1 MKGKRMK
8 IGLAVLAVLTVLG
21 CFAEG
26 GTNAI
31 APALV
36 PQPYY
41 GKVAQELVKRLE
53 KKHVLRRPFDDEMS
67 RRAWTNL
74 VSNYDYTRMVFR
86 KPDIDRFAEM
96 ETKIDDA
103 LQAGD
108 VSFVYDMHRLFL
120 ERVAERVDFV
130 TNLLMRSEF
139 DFTVDED
146 YQWRRKDA
154 AWPAT
159 REEQDEIWR
168 KRIKNEM
175 LSIVLNRE
183 LDKEESD
190 KEEKAEKEKAKKDEG
205 AKDQEAPKAED
216 EQKKQA
222 KDEDEK
228 EDDDFKEPEL
238 SPKDNLL
245 KRYRQYVQ
253 VLTEPDEEMV
263 FQRYMSAVCQAYDPH
278 SDYMT
283 PTRKEDF
290 DMDMSLSLCGVGAV
304 LSMDEGALKIVE
316 VMKGGPIDR
325 DKRIKRGD
333 KIVGVAQGDGPME
346 DVLYKPMRKSIK
358 KIRGPK
364 GSKVVLEIIPRSDPS
379 GATRKRIAIIR
390 DEIKLEQQA
399 ATGRVEKVV
408 LNGVTNK
415 FGYVKLPGFYRTF
428 DKQPDDPSFRSCSL
442 DVAKYVAHFNAI
454 DSQGMILDLRG
465 NGGGALP
472 EAVFLAQLFL
482 WPSYRGNPIPVVLIR
497 DQRGIQA
504 LPVFRDQPCFA
515 YRKPLI
521 VLTDRASASA
531 SEIVAGVLK
540 DTGRA
545 IVVGDHSTHGKGTV
559 QEVIN
564 RIGPEKYGSVKV
576 TTSRFYRING
586 SSTQVKGVEA
596 DINLPSFLEE
606 LDIGEDKLPNAL
618 PWTRVGGAPHPRVWD
633 LNGYVGALK
642 ALSDARLKDNPKYAA
657 HLKLVKLFHDNAE
670 SKTVSLERTKRLA
683 QMREE
688 REMRKAEE
696 DADFDDDEEGLESL
710 STSAK
715 DKEKKKRDD
724 VVLTE
729 ALNIL
734 ADLVKLTGG
743 NEAPDTPDASTSA
756 FWSILGGEQ

>member
-1 MKGKRMK
+1 MKEYVKSFV
-8 IGLAVLAVLTVLG
+8 LSFFAAVAASAVAQTGRQSELK
-21 CFAEG
+21 
-26 GTNAI
+26 
-31 APALV
+31 

-41 GKVAQELVKRLE
+41 GKVAQEVVKRLE
-53 KKHVLRRPFDDEMS
+53 KKHVLRRRFDDEMS
-67 RRAWTNL
+67 KRAWTNL
-74 VSNYDYTRMVFR
+74 VANYDYNRMVFL
-86 KPDIDRFAEM
+86 KSDIDRFASM
-96 ETKIDDA
+96 EKGIDDA
-103 LQAGD
+103 IARGD
-108 VSFVYDMHRLFL
+108 VSFVYDMHKVFINRIAD
-120 ERVAERVDFV
+120 RVNYV
-130 TNLLMRSEF
+130 TNLLLTTEF
-139 DFTVDED
+139 DFSVDEN
-146 YQWRRKDA
+146 YTWKRKDA
-154 AWPAT
+154 EWPAT
-159 REEQDEIWR
+159 VEEQDELWR

-175 LSIVLNRE
+175 LSIVLSRQ
-183 LDKEESD
+183 LDKEEAD
-190 KEEKAEKEKAKKDEG
+190 KEEAEKAKKGDKEKDKKDE
-205 AKDQEAPKAED
+205 KKED
-216 EQKKQA
+216 E
-222 KDEDEK
+222 
-228 EDDDFKEPEL
+228 DDFKEPEL
-238 SPKDNLL
+238 TPKDNLL

-253 VLTEPDEEMV
+253 VLTEPDEETV

-304 LSMDEGALKIVE
+304 LSMDDGALKIVE
-316 VMKGGPIDR
+316 VMKGGPMDR

-333 KIVGVAQGDGPME
+333 KIVGVGQGDGPIE
-346 DVLYKPMRKSIK
+346 DVMYKPMRKSIK

-364 GSKVVLEIIPRSDPS
+364 GSKVVLEVIPRSDPS

-390 DEIKLEQQA
+390 DEIKLEEQA

-408 LNGVTNK
+408 MNGVTNK

-428 DKQPDDPSFRSCSL
+428 DKPPDDPSFRSCSF
-442 DVAKYVAHFNAI
+442 DVAKHVAHFNAI
-454 DSQGMILDLRG
+454 NSDGMILDLRG

-482 WPSYRGNPIPVVLIR
+482 WPSYRGNPLPVVLIR
-497 DQRGIQA
+497 DPRGLQA
-504 LPVFRDQPCFA
+504 LPVFGDQPCFA

-531 SEIVAGVLK
+531 SEIVAGGLK

-545 IVVGDHSTHGKGTV
+545 LVIGDHSTHGKGTV
-559 QEVIN
+559 QEVVS

-618 PWTRVGGAPHPRVWD
+618 PWTRVGGAPHPQVWN

-642 ALSDARLKDNPKYAA
+642 AISEERLKSNPKYAA
-657 HLKLVKLFHDNAE
+657 HMKLVKLFRENSE
-670 SKTVSLERTKRLA
+670 SKTVSLERNKRLA

-688 REMRKAEE
+688 REMRKAE
-696 DADFDDDEEGLESL
+696 DAAEFGDEEFADDEFAS
-710 STSAK
+710 SK
-715 DKEKKKRDD
+715 DKDKKKDD
-724 VVLTE
+724 VVLAE

-743 NEAPDTPDASTSA
+743 NDTPDTPDVSTSA
-756 FWSILGGEQ
+756 FWSIFGDQK

>member
-1 MKGKRMK
+1 MRNSFCGR
-8 IGLAVLAVLTVLG
+8 IASLASAGRFGLLLVAFTAASAA
-21 CFAEG
+21 FADA
-26 GTNAI
+26 TNSA
-31 APALV
+31 AALE

-41 GKVAQELVKRLE
+41 GKAAQEVLKRLE

-74 VSNYDYTRMVFR
+74 VSGYDYNRMVFL
-86 KPDIDRFAEM
+86 KSDIDGFAKM
-96 ETKIDDA
+96 ETRIDDA
-103 LQAGD
+103 LAKGD
-108 VSFVYDMHRLFL
+108 VSFVYAMHSRFL
-120 ERVAERVDFV
+120 QRIAERVDFV
-130 TNLLMRSEF
+130 TNLLHGAEF
-139 DFTVDED
+139 DFSVDED
-146 YQWRRKDA
+146 YMWRRKDA
-154 AWPAT
+154 EWPST
-159 REEQDEIWR
+159 VDEQNEIWR

-175 LSIVLNRE
+175 LSMVLGRE
-183 LDKEESD
+183 LDKEEAD
-190 KEEKAEKEKAKKDEG
+190 REAGGKDEAKKD
-205 AKDQEAPKAED
+205 AAAED
-216 EQKKQA
+216 G
-222 KDEDEK
+222 

-238 SPKDNLL
+238 TPKDNLL
-245 KRYRQYVQ
+245 KRYRQYAQ
-253 VLTEPDEEMV
+253 VLAEPDEEMV

-278 SDYMT
+278 SDYMS
-283 PTRKEDF
+283 PMRKEDF

-304 LSMDEGALKIVE
+304 LSMDDGALKIVE

-325 DKRIKRGD
+325 DKRIRRGD
-333 KIVGVAQGDGPME
+333 KIVGVAQGDGPIE
-346 DVLYKPMRKSIK
+346 DVMYKPMRKSIR

-364 GSKVVLEIIPRSDPS
+364 GTKVVLEIIPRSDPS
-379 GATRKRIAIIR
+379 GATRKRIPIIR
-390 DEIKLEQQA
+390 DEIKLDEQA

-408 LNGVTNK
+408 LNGVTNR

-482 WPSYRGNPIPVVLIR
+482 WPSYRGNPLPVVLIR
-497 DQRGIQA
+497 DHRGLQA
-504 LPVFRDQPCFA
+504 LPVFGDQPCFA

-545 IVVGDHSTHGKGTV
+545 LVIGDHSTHGKGTV
-559 QEVIN
+559 QEVVA
-564 RIGPEKYGSVKV
+564 RLGPEKYGSVKV
-576 TTSRFYRING
+576 TTSRFYRVNG

-618 PWTRVGGAPHPRVWD
+618 PWTRVQSAPHPQVWN
-633 LNGYVGALK
+633 LNAYVGALT
-642 ALSDARLKDNPKYAA
+642 ALSGARLRDNPKYDA

-670 SKTVSLERTKRLA
+670 TKSVSLERTKRLA

-688 REMRKAEE
+688 REMRKAE
-696 DADFDDDEEGLESL
+696 DAADFEDDDDYGDSV
-710 STSAK
+710 SG
-715 DKEKKKRDD
+715 KKKDAAKDD
-724 VVLTE
+724 VVLSE
-729 ALNIL
+729 AFNIL
-734 ADLVKLTGG
+734 ADLAKLTGG
-743 NEAPDTPDASTSA
+743 NDAPDTPDASSAA
-756 FWSILGGEQ
+756 FWSIFGGDR

>member
-1 MKGKRMK
+1 MKEYVKSFV
-8 IGLAVLAVLTVLG
+8 LLLFAAVAASAVAQTDRQSDLT
-21 CFAEG
+21 
-26 GTNAI
+26 
-31 APALV
+31 

-41 GKVAQELVKRLE
+41 GKVAQEVVKRLE
-53 KKHVLRRPFDDEMS
+53 KKHVLRRRFDDEMS
-67 RRAWTNL
+67 KRAWTNL
-74 VSNYDYTRMVFR
+74 VANYDYNRMVFLR
-86 KPDIDRFAEM
+86 SDIDRFASM
-96 ETKIDDA
+96 EKGIDDA
-103 LQAGD
+103 IARGD
-108 VSFVYDMHRLFL
+108 VSFVYDMHKVFIKRIAD
-120 ERVAERVDFV
+120 RVNYV
-130 TNLLMRSEF
+130 TNLLLTTEF
-139 DFTVDED
+139 DFSVDEN
-146 YQWRRKDA
+146 YTWKRKDA
-154 AWPAT
+154 EWPAT
-159 REEQDEIWR
+159 VEEQDELWR

-175 LSIVLNRE
+175 LSIVLGRQ
-183 LDKEESD
+183 LDKEEAD
-190 KEEKAEKEKAKKDEG
+190 KEEADKAKKGDKE
-205 AKDQEAPKAED
+205 KDK
-216 EQKKQA
+216 
-222 KDEDEK
+222 KDEKKDDE
-228 EDDDFKEPEL
+228 DDFKEPEL
-238 SPKDNLL
+238 TPKDNLL

-253 VLTEPDEEMV
+253 VLTEPDEETV

-304 LSMDEGALKIVE
+304 LSMDDGALKIVE
-316 VMKGGPIDR
+316 VMKGGPMDR

-333 KIVGVAQGDGPME
+333 KIVGVGQGDGPIE
-346 DVLYKPMRKSIK
+346 DVMYKPMRKSIK

-364 GSKVVLEIIPRSDPS
+364 GSKVVLEVIPRSDPS

-390 DEIKLEQQA
+390 DEIKLEEQA

-408 LNGVTNK
+408 MNGVTNK

-428 DKQPDDPSFRSCSL
+428 DKQPDDPSFRSCSF
-442 DVAKYVAHFNAI
+442 DVAKHVAHFNAI
-454 DSQGMILDLRG
+454 NSDGMILDLRG

-482 WPSYRGNPIPVVLIR
+482 WPSYRGNPLPVVLIR
-497 DQRGIQA
+497 DPRGLQA
-504 LPVFRDQPCFA
+504 LPVFGDQPCFA

-545 IVVGDHSTHGKGTV
+545 LVIGDHSTHGKGTV
-559 QEVIN
+559 QEVIS

-618 PWTRVGGAPHPRVWD
+618 PWTRVGGAPHPQVWN

-642 ALSDARLKDNPKYAA
+642 AISAERLKSNQKYAA
-657 HLKLVKLFHDNAE
+657 HMKLVKLFRENSE
-670 SKTVSLERTKRLA
+670 SKTVSLERNKRLA

-688 REMRKAEE
+688 REMRKAE
-696 DADFDDDEEGLESL
+696 DAAEFGDEEFADDEFAS
-710 STSAK
+710 SK
-715 DKEKKKRDD
+715 DKDAKKDD

-743 NEAPDTPDASTSA
+743 NDTPDTPDVSTSA
-756 FWSILGGEQ
+756 FWSIFGGQQ

>member
-1 MKGKRMK
+1 MKEYVKSFV
-8 IGLAVLAVLTVLG
+8 LLLFAAVADSAVAQTDRQSDLT
-21 CFAEG
+21 
-26 GTNAI
+26 
-31 APALV
+31 

-41 GKVAQELVKRLE
+41 GKVAQEVVKRLE
-53 KKHVLRRPFDDEMS
+53 KKHVLRRRFDDEMS
-67 RRAWTNL
+67 KRAWTNL
-74 VSNYDYTRMVFR
+74 VANYDYNRMVFLR
-86 KPDIDRFAEM
+86 SDIDRFASM
-96 ETKIDDA
+96 EKGIDDA
-103 LQAGD
+103 IARGD
-108 VSFVYDMHRLFL
+108 VSFVYDMHKVFIKRIAD
-120 ERVAERVDFV
+120 RVNYV
-130 TNLLMRSEF
+130 TNLLLTTEF
-139 DFTVDED
+139 DFSVDEN
-146 YQWRRKDA
+146 YTWKRKDA
-154 AWPAT
+154 EWPAT
-159 REEQDEIWR
+159 VEEQDELWR

-175 LSIVLNRE
+175 LSIVLGRQ
-183 LDKEESD
+183 LDKEEAD
-190 KEEKAEKEKAKKDEG
+190 KEEADKAKKGDKE
-205 AKDQEAPKAED
+205 KDK
-216 EQKKQA
+216 
-222 KDEDEK
+222 KDEKKDDE
-228 EDDDFKEPEL
+228 DDFKEPEL
-238 SPKDNLL
+238 TPKDNLL

-253 VLTEPDEEMV
+253 VLTEPDEETV

-304 LSMDEGALKIVE
+304 LSMDDGALKIVE
-316 VMKGGPIDR
+316 VMKGGPMDR

-333 KIVGVAQGDGPME
+333 KIVGVGQGDGPIE
-346 DVLYKPMRKSIK
+346 DVMYKPMRKSIK

-364 GSKVVLEIIPRSDPS
+364 GSKVVLEVIPRSDPS

-390 DEIKLEQQA
+390 DEIKLEEQA

-408 LNGVTNK
+408 MNGVTNK

-428 DKQPDDPSFRSCSL
+428 DKQPDDPSFRSCSF
-442 DVAKYVAHFNAI
+442 DVAKHVAHFNAI
-454 DSQGMILDLRG
+454 NSDGMILDLRG

-482 WPSYRGNPIPVVLIR
+482 WPSYRGNPLPVVLIR
-497 DQRGIQA
+497 DPRGLQA
-504 LPVFRDQPCFA
+504 LPVFGDQPCFA

-545 IVVGDHSTHGKGTV
+545 LVIGDHSTHGKGTV
-559 QEVIN
+559 QEVIS

-618 PWTRVGGAPHPRVWD
+618 PWTRVGGAPHPQVWN

-642 ALSDARLKDNPKYAA
+642 AISAERLKSNQKYAA
-657 HLKLVKLFHDNAE
+657 HMKLVKLFRENSE
-670 SKTVSLERTKRLA
+670 SKTVSLERNKRLA

-688 REMRKAEE
+688 REMRKAE
-696 DADFDDDEEGLESL
+696 DAAEFGDEEFADDEFAS
-710 STSAK
+710 SK
-715 DKEKKKRDD
+715 DKDAKKDD

-743 NEAPDTPDASTSA
+743 NDTPDTPDVSTSA
-756 FWSILGGEQ
+756 FWSIFGGQQ

>member
-1 MKGKRMK
+1 MNRPVL
-8 IGLAVLAVLTVLG
+8 LAMAAAMACAAALADS
-21 CFAEG
+21 A
-26 GTNAI
+26 
-31 APALV
+31 APARLA

-41 GKVAQELVKRLE
+41 GEVAQEVVKRLE
-53 KKHVLRRPFDDEMS
+53 KRHVLRHPFDDEMS

-74 VSNYDYTRMVFR
+74 VSNYDYGRMVFL
-86 KPDIDRFAEM
+86 KPDIDRFAAM

-103 LQAGD
+103 LKAGD

-120 ERVAERVDFV
+120 ERIADRVNFV
-130 TNLLMRSEF
+130 TNLLESAEF

-146 YQWRRKDA
+146 YMWRRKDA
-154 AWPAT
+154 EWPAT
-159 REEQDEIWR
+159 REEQDDIWR
-168 KRIKNEM
+168 RRIKNEM

-183 LDKEESD
+183 LDKEEAD
-190 KEEKAEKEKAKKDEG
+190 KEEKAKDDKAKEEG
-205 AKDQEAPKAED
+205 EAKDAGKAEG
-216 EQKKQA
+216 E
-222 KDEDEK
+222 KDGKTEGEKDGKADEK
-228 EDDDFKEPEL
+228 KGDDDDFKEPEL
-238 SPKDNLL
+238 TPKDNLL

-253 VLTEPDEEMV
+253 VLTEPDDEMV

-304 LSMDEGALKIVE
+304 LSMDDGALKIVE

-333 KIVGVAQGDGPME
+333 KIVGVGQGDGPIE
-346 DVLYKPMRKSIK
+346 DVMYKPMRKSIK

-364 GSKVVLEIIPRSDPS
+364 GSKVVLEIVPRSDPS

-390 DEIKLEQQA
+390 DEIKLEEQA

-408 LNGVTNK
+408 LNGVTNT
-415 FGYVKLPGFYRTF
+415 FGYVKLPSFYRTF
-428 DKQPDDPSFRSCSL
+428 DKQPGDPSFRSCSL
-442 DVAKYVAHFNAI
+442 DVARHVAHFNAI

-472 EAVFLAQLFL
+472 EAVFLSQLFL

-497 DQRGIQA
+497 DPRGLQA

-545 IVVGDHSTHGKGTV
+545 LVVGDHSTHGKGTV

-618 PWTRVGGAPHPRVWD
+618 PWTRVGGAPHPRVWN
-633 LNGYVGALK
+633 LNGYIGALK
-642 ALSDARLKDNPKYAA
+642 VLSDERLKDNPKYAA

-696 DADFDDDEEGLESL
+696 NSEYDDDEDFSGG
-710 STSAK
+710 TPSAGKGREK
-715 DKEKKKRDD
+715 DAKKDD

-734 ADLVKLTGG
+734 ADLAKLTGG
-743 NEAPDTPDASTSA
+743 NDAPDTPDASTSA
-756 FWSILGGEQ
+756 FWSIFGGQQ

>member
-1 MKGKRMK
+1 MK
-8 IGLAVLAVLTVLG
+8 ISYCDVVSAGYRHGWSAFLRGCFVMVAAVAAMCV
-21 CFAEG
+21 FAEG
-26 GTNAI
+26 TNS
-31 APALV
+31 PAALE

-41 GKVAQELVKRLE
+41 GKVAQEVLKRLE
-53 KKHVLRRPFDDEMS
+53 KKHVLKRPFDDEMS
-67 RRAWTNL
+67 KRAWTNL
-74 VSNYDYTRMVFR
+74 VSGYDFSRMIFLR
-86 KPDIDRFAEM
+86 SDIDGFAAM

-103 LQAGD
+103 LLAGD
-108 VSFVYDMHRLFL
+108 VSFVYDMHRKFMQ
-120 ERVAERVDFV
+120 RISERVDFV
-130 TNLLMRSEF
+130 TNLLLTTEF
-139 DFTVDED
+139 DFSVDED
-146 YQWRRKDA
+146 YMWRRKDA
-154 AWPAT
+154 EWPST
-159 REEQDEIWR
+159 VEEQNEIWR

-175 LSIVLNRE
+175 LSIILSRE
-183 LDKEESD
+183 LDKEEAD
-190 KEEKAEKEKAKKDEG
+190 KEAANPEKASEDSEKKD
-205 AKDQEAPKAED
+205 
-216 EQKKQA
+216 
-222 KDEDEK
+222 
-228 EDDDFKEPEL
+228 DDDFKEPEL
-238 SPKDNLL
+238 TPKDNLL

-278 SDYMT
+278 SDYMS

-304 LSMDEGALKIVE
+304 LSMDDGALKIVE

-333 KIVGVAQGDGPME
+333 KIVGVAQGDGPIE
-346 DVLYKPMRKSIK
+346 DVMYKPMRKTIK

-379 GATRKRIAIIR
+379 GATRKRIPIIR
-390 DEIKLEQQA
+390 DEIKLDEQA

-408 LNGVTNK
+408 MNGVTNK

-428 DKQPDDPSFRSCSL
+428 DKQPDDPAFRSCSF

-497 DQRGIQA
+497 DHRGLQA

-559 QEVIN
+559 QEVIG

-596 DINLPSFLEE
+596 DINIPGFLEE

-618 PWTRVGGAPHPRVWD
+618 PWTRVGKAPYPQVWN
-633 LNGYVGALK
+633 LGIYTGALK
-642 ALSDARLKDNPKYAA
+642 ALSDARLKDNPKYSA

-670 SKTVSLERTKRLA
+670 AKSVSLERTKRLA

-696 DADFDDDEEGLESL
+696 AADFSEEDEFADTTSGKKNGGKKDDIVL
-710 STSAK
+710 S
-715 DKEKKKRDD
+715 
-724 VVLTE
+724 E
-729 ALNIL
+729 AFNIL
-734 ADLVKLTGG
+734 ADLARLTGG
-743 NEAPDTPDASTSA
+743 NEAPDTPDASSA
-756 FWSILGGEQ
+756 FWSIFGGAQ

>member
-1 MKGKRMK
+1 MKNVKCMVAG
-8 IGLAVLAVLTVLG
+8 
-21 CFAEG
+21 FALCILNLQAAEPVKG
-26 GTNAI
+26 D
-31 APALV
+31 LK

-41 GKVAQELVKRLE
+41 GKVAQEVLVRLE
-53 KKHVLRRPFDDEMS
+53 RKHVLKRPFDDEMS

-74 VSNYDYTRMVFR
+74 VSSYDYSRMVFL
-86 KPDIDRFAEM
+86 KSDIDRFAAM

-103 LQAGD
+103 LRAGD
-108 VSFVYDMHRLFL
+108 VSFVYDMHRVFL
-120 ERVAERVDFV
+120 GRVAERVGYV
-130 TNLLMRSEF
+130 TNLLNTADF
-139 DFTVDED
+139 DFSVDED
-146 YQWRRKDA
+146 YMWRRKDA
-154 AWPAT
+154 EWPTT

-183 LDKEESD
+183 LDKEEAD
-190 KEEKAEKEKAKKDEG
+190 KEDAKKKKEKMDGATDKDGEKKED
-205 AKDQEAPKAED
+205 AKD
-216 EQKKQA
+216 
-222 KDEDEK
+222 KDKDK
-228 EDDDFKEPEL
+228 DDDFKEPEL
-238 SPKDNLL
+238 TPKDNLL

-253 VLTEPDEEMV
+253 VLTEPDEETV

-304 LSMDEGALKIVE
+304 LSMDDGALKIVE

-390 DEIKLEQQA
+390 DEIKLEEQA

-408 LNGVTNK
+408 CDGVTNK

-428 DKQPDDPSFRSCSL
+428 DKHPDDPSFRSCSF
-442 DVAKYVAHFNAI
+442 DVAKFVSHFNAI

-497 DQRGIQA
+497 DHKGLQA

-545 IVVGDHSTHGKGTV
+545 IVVGDRCTHGKGTV

-564 RIGPEKYGSVKV
+564 KLGPEKYGSVKV

-586 SSTQVKGVEA
+586 SSTQVKGVDA

-618 PWTRVGGAPHPRVWD
+618 PWTRVGGAPHPRVWN

-670 SKTVSLERTKRLA
+670 AKTVSLERTKRLA
-683 QMREE
+683 KMREE
-688 REMRKAEE
+688 REMRKAED
-696 DADFDDDEEGLESL
+696 DAEFDDDEFADTPAPKG
-710 STSAK
+710 K
-715 DKEKKKRDD
+715 DDRKKDD

-743 NEAPDTPDASTSA
+743 NDAPDTPDASTSA
-756 FWSILGGEQ
+756 FWSIFGGRQ

>member
-1 MKGKRMK
+1 MKKMFPTT
-8 IGLAVLAVLTVLG
+8 LAAVLCATVM
-21 CFAEG
+21 AQ
-26 GTNAI
+26 TK
-31 APALV
+31 APAELK
-36 PQPYY
+36 PLPYY
-41 GKVAQELVKRLE
+41 GKVAQEVVKRLE
-53 KKHVLRRPFDDEMS
+53 RKHVLRRQFDDEMS

-74 VSNYDYTRMVFR
+74 VSSYDFSRMVFL
-86 KPDIDRFAEM
+86 KSDIDGFSTM
-96 ETKIDDA
+96 ERGIDDA
-103 LQAGD
+103 VARGD
-108 VSFVYDMHRLFL
+108 VSFVYDMHKVFL
-120 ERVAERVDFV
+120 RRIADRVNYV
-130 TNLLMRSEF
+130 TNLLLTTEF
-139 DFTVDED
+139 DFSVDED
-146 YQWRRKDA
+146 YTWKRKDA
-154 AWPAT
+154 EWPETVA
-159 REEQDEIWR
+159 EQDELWR

-175 LSIVLNRE
+175 LSIVLGRQ
-183 LDKEESD
+183 LDKEEAD
-190 KEEKAEKEKAKKDEG
+190 KEEAEKAKRPKTEEPKG
-205 AKDQEAPKAED
+205 KAED
-216 EQKKQA
+216 R
-222 KDEDEK
+222 KDEE
-228 EDDDFKEPEL
+228 DDFKEPEL
-238 SPKDNLL
+238 TPRDNLL

-263 FQRYMSAVCQAYDPH
+263 FQRYMSAICQAYDPH

-304 LSMDEGALKIVE
+304 LSMDDGALKIVE
-316 VMKGGPIDR
+316 VMKGGPVDR

-333 KIVGVAQGDGPME
+333 KIVGVGQGDGPIE
-346 DVLYKPMRKSIK
+346 DVMYKPMRKSIK

-364 GSKVVLEIIPRSDPS
+364 GTKVVLEIIPRSDPS

-390 DEIKLEQQA
+390 DEIKLEEQA

-408 LNGVTNK
+408 MNGVTNR
-415 FGYVKLPGFYRTF
+415 FGYVKLPSFYRTF
-428 DKQPDDPSFRSCSL
+428 DKQPDDPSFRSCSF
-442 DVAKYVAHFNAI
+442 DVAKLVAHFNAV
-454 DSQGMILDLRG
+454 DSDGMILDLRG

-497 DQRGIQA
+497 DPRGIQA
-504 LPVFRDQPCFA
+504 LPVFADQPCFA

-545 IVVGDHSTHGKGTV
+545 LVIGDHSTHGKGTV
-559 QEVIN
+559 QEVIS

-586 SSTQVKGVEA
+586 SSTQSRGVDA

-618 PWTRVGGAPHPRVWD
+618 PWTRVGGAPHPQIWN

-642 ALSDARLKDNPKYAA
+642 AISDERLKANPKYQA
-657 HLKLVKLFHDNAE
+657 HMKLVKLFRENSE
-670 SKTVSLERTKRLA
+670 SKTVSLERNKRLA

-688 REMRKAEE
+688 REMRKAE
-696 DADFDDDEEGLESL
+696 DAAEFGDEEFADEGLPS
-710 STSAK
+710 K
-715 DKEKKKRDD
+715 DKDAKKDD
-724 VVLTE
+724 VVLNE

-743 NEAPDTPDASTSA
+743 NETPDTPDVSTSA
-756 FWSILGGEQ
+756 FWSIFGGQQ

>member
-1 MKGKRMK
+1 MAKR
-8 IGLAVLAVLTVLG
+8 IFIILVALACMMST
-21 CFAEG
+21 AE
-26 GTNAI
+26 TNA
-31 APALV
+31 PSALM

-41 GKVAQELVKRLE
+41 GKVAQEVVKRLE
-53 KKHVLRRPFDDEMS
+53 KRHVLRHPFDDEMS

-74 VSNYDYTRMVFR
+74 VSNYDYSRMVFR

-103 LQAGD
+103 LKKGD

-120 ERVAERVDFV
+120 ERIAERVDFV
-130 TNLLMRSEF
+130 TNLLLKTEF
-139 DFTVDED
+139 DFSLDES
-146 YQWRRKDA
+146 YQWKRKDA
-154 AWPAT
+154 EWPVT
-159 REEQDEIWR
+159 REAQDELWR

-175 LSIVLNRE
+175 LSIVLSRE
-183 LDKEESD
+183 LDKEE
-190 KEEKAEKEKAKKDEG
+190 AEKEKAEESQKKNADLNDAEKKDEK
-205 AKDQEAPKAED
+205 KD
-216 EQKKQA
+216 
-222 KDEDEK
+222 

-238 SPKDNLL
+238 TPRDNLL

-304 LSMDEGALKIVE
+304 LSMDDGALKIME

-333 KIVGVAQGDGPME
+333 KIVGVGQGDGPIE
-346 DVLYKPMRKSIK
+346 DVMYKPMRKSIK

-390 DEIKLEQQA
+390 DEIKLEEQA

-408 LNGVTNK
+408 CNGVTNT

-428 DKQPDDPSFRSCSL
+428 EKQPDDPSFRSCSL
-442 DVAKYVAHFNAI
+442 DVAKYVSHFNAI
-454 DSQGMILDLRG
+454 ESQGMILDLRG

-482 WPSYRGNPIPVVLIR
+482 WSSYRGNSIPVVLIR
-497 DQRGIQA
+497 DSRGLQA
-504 LPVFRDQPCFA
+504 LPVFSDQQSFA

-545 IVVGDHSTHGKGTV
+545 LIVGDHSTHGKGTV

-564 RIGPEKYGSVKV
+564 KIGPEKYGSVKV
-576 TTSRFYRING
+576 TTSRFYRVNG
-586 SSTQVKGVEA
+586 SSTQVRGVEA

-618 PWTRVGGAPHPRVWD
+618 PWTRVGGAPHPRVWN
-633 LNGYVGALK
+633 LNSYAGALK
-642 ALSDARLKDNPKYAA
+642 ALSDERLKDNPKYAA

-670 SKTVSLERTKRLA
+670 AKTVSLERTKRLA

-696 DADFDDDEEGLESL
+696 DAEIDDEDDFIDETRATKE
-710 STSAK
+710 
-715 DKEKKKRDD
+715 KEKKKDD

-729 ALNIL
+729 AFNIL
-734 ADLVKLTGG
+734 ADLVKFTGG

-756 FWSILGGEQ
+756 FWSIFGGQR

>member
-1 MKGKRMK
+1 MKEYVKSFV
-8 IGLAVLAVLTVLG
+8 LLLFAAVAASAVAQTDRQSDLT
-21 CFAEG
+21 
-26 GTNAI
+26 
-31 APALV
+31 

-41 GKVAQELVKRLE
+41 GKVAQEVVKRLE
-53 KKHVLRRPFDDEMS
+53 KKHVLRRRFDDEMS

-74 VSNYDYTRMVFR
+74 VANYDYNRMVFLR
-86 KPDIDRFAEM
+86 SDIDRFASM
-96 ETKIDDA
+96 EKGIDDA
-103 LQAGD
+103 IARGD
-108 VSFVYDMHRLFL
+108 VSFVYDMHKVFIKRIAD
-120 ERVAERVDFV
+120 RVNYV
-130 TNLLMRSEF
+130 TNLLLTTEF
-139 DFTVDED
+139 DFSVDEN
-146 YQWRRKDA
+146 YTWKRKDA
-154 AWPAT
+154 EWPAT
-159 REEQDEIWR
+159 VEEQDELWR

-175 LSIVLNRE
+175 LSIVLGRQ
-183 LDKEESD
+183 LDKEEAD
-190 KEEKAEKEKAKKDEG
+190 KEEAEKAKKGDKE
-205 AKDQEAPKAED
+205 KDK
-216 EQKKQA
+216 
-222 KDEDEK
+222 KDEKKDDE
-228 EDDDFKEPEL
+228 DDFKEPEL
-238 SPKDNLL
+238 TPKDNLL

-253 VLTEPDEEMV
+253 VLTEPDEETV

-304 LSMDEGALKIVE
+304 LSMDDGALKIVE
-316 VMKGGPIDR
+316 VMKGGPMDR

-333 KIVGVAQGDGPME
+333 KIVGVGQGDGPIE
-346 DVLYKPMRKSIK
+346 DVMYKPMRKSIK

-364 GSKVVLEIIPRSDPS
+364 GSKVVLEVIPRSDPS

-390 DEIKLEQQA
+390 DEIKLEEQA

-408 LNGVTNK
+408 MNGVTNK

-428 DKQPDDPSFRSCSL
+428 DKQPDDPSFRSCSF
-442 DVAKYVAHFNAI
+442 DVAKHVAHFNAI
-454 DSQGMILDLRG
+454 NSDGMILDLRG

-482 WPSYRGNPIPVVLIR
+482 WPSYRGNPLPVVLIR
-497 DQRGIQA
+497 DPRGLQA
-504 LPVFRDQPCFA
+504 LPVFGDQPCFA

-545 IVVGDHSTHGKGTV
+545 LVIGDHSTHGKGTV
-559 QEVIN
+559 QEVIS

-618 PWTRVGGAPHPRVWD
+618 PWTRVGGAPHPQVWN

-642 ALSDARLKDNPKYAA
+642 AISAERLKSNQKYAA
-657 HLKLVKLFHDNAE
+657 HMKLVKLFRENSE
-670 SKTVSLERTKRLA
+670 SKTVSLERNKRLA

-688 REMRKAEE
+688 REMRKAE
-696 DADFDDDEEGLESL
+696 DAAEFGDEEFADDEFAS
-710 STSAK
+710 SK
-715 DKEKKKRDD
+715 DKDAKKDD

-734 ADLVKLTGG
+734 ADLVKLTCG
-743 NEAPDTPDASTSA
+743 NDTPDTPDVSTSA
-756 FWSILGGEQ
+756 FWSIFGGQQ

>member
-1 MKGKRMK
+1 MNGWK
-8 IGLAVLAVLTVLG
+8 IGVLAVGLCAAAG
-21 CFAEG
+21 AE
-26 GTNAI
+26 TNA
-31 APALV
+31 PAALT

-41 GKVAQELVKRLE
+41 GKVAQEVVKRME
-53 KKHVLRRPFDDEMS
+53 RKHVLRHPFDDEMS

-74 VSNYDYTRMVFR
+74 VSNYDYNRMVFL
-86 KPDIDRFAEM
+86 KSDIDRFAAM

-103 LQAGD
+103 LAQGD
-108 VSFVYDMHRLFL
+108 VSFVFDMHRLFL
-120 ERVAERVDFV
+120 ERIAERVDFV
-130 TNLLMRSEF
+130 TNLLLNTTF
-139 DFTVDED
+139 DFSADED
-146 YQWRRKDA
+146 YRWRRKDA
-154 AWPAT
+154 PWPAT
-159 REEQDEIWR
+159 REEQDDIWR
-168 KRIKNEM
+168 KRLKNEM

-183 LDKEESD
+183 LDKEEAE
-190 KEEKAEKEKAKKDEG
+190 KEEKAEAEKKDG
-205 AKDQEAPKAED
+205 KDAKGE
-216 EQKKQA
+216 KKDA
-222 KDEDEK
+222 AATKDGK
-228 EDDDFKEPEL
+228 EDDEDFKEPEL
-238 SPKDNLL
+238 TPKDNLL

-278 SDYMT
+278 SDYMS

-304 LSMDEGALKIVE
+304 LSMDDGALKIVE

-333 KIVGVAQGDGPME
+333 KIVGVGQGDGPIE
-346 DVLYKPMRKSIK
+346 DVMYKPMRKSIR

-364 GSKVVLEIIPRSDPS
+364 GSKVVLEIVPRSDPS

-390 DEIKLEQQA
+390 DEIKLEEQA
-399 ATGRVEKVV
+399 ATGRVERVV
-408 LNGVTNK
+408 CNGVTNT
-415 FGYVKLPGFYRTF
+415 FGYVRLPGFYRTF
-428 DKQPDDPSFRSCSL
+428 EKPQDDPSFRSCSL
-442 DVAKYVAHFNAI
+442 DVARYVSHFNTVES
-454 DSQGMILDLRG
+454 DGMILDLRG

-472 EAVFLAQLFL
+472 EAVLLAQLFL
-482 WPSYRGNPIPVVLIR
+482 WPSFRGNPIPVVLIR
-497 DQRGIQA
+497 DPRGLQA
-504 LPVFRDQPCFA
+504 LPVFRELPCFA

-545 IVVGDHSTHGKGTV
+545 LVIGDHSTHGKGTV

-564 RIGPEKYGSVKV
+564 RLGPEKYGSVKV
-576 TTSRFYRING
+576 TTSRFYRVNG

-618 PWTRVGGAPHPRVWD
+618 PWTRVAGAPHPHIWNLD
-633 LNGYVGALK
+633 SYVGPLK

-688 REMRKAEE
+688 REMRKAED
-696 DADFDDDEEGLESL
+696 DADFEDDDDFSGS
-710 STSAK
+710 SVGTGK
-715 DKEKKKRDD
+715 GGEKKKDD

-729 ALNIL
+729 AFNIL
-734 ADLVKLTGG
+734 ADLVKFTGG
-743 NEAPDTPDASTSA
+743 NDTPDTPDVSTSA
-756 FWSILGGEQ
+756 FWSIFGGRQ

>member
-1 MKGKRMK
+1 MTISRIFWGVFSKTVQVRFVLL
-8 IGLAVLAVLTVLG
+8 LAAASAAAFS
-21 CFAEG
+21 FAAE
-26 GTNAI
+26 
-31 APALV
+31 PAKKAELK

-41 GKVAQELVKRLE
+41 GSVAKEVLKRLS
-53 KKHVLRRPFDDEMS
+53 KKHVSRAKFDDAMS
-67 RRAWTNL
+67 RKAWTNL
-74 VSNYDYTRMVFR
+74 VSNYDYGRMIFL
-86 KPDIDRFAEM
+86 KSDIEAFEPMKDR
-96 ETKIDDA
+96 IDDA
-103 LQAGD
+103 LSSGD
-108 VSFVYDMHRLFL
+108 VSFVYDIHRVFL
-120 ERVAERVDFV
+120 KRLDERVDFA
-130 TNLLMRSEF
+130 TNLLVSAEF
-139 DFTVDED
+139 DFSVDED
-146 YQWRRKDA
+146 YMWQRKDA
-154 AWPAT
+154 EWPKTA
-159 REEQDEIWR
+159 EEQNEIWR

-175 LSIVLNRE
+175 LSMILNRE
-183 LDKEESD
+183 IDKEE
-190 KEEKAEKEKAKKDEG
+190 AEKEAEEEKKKG
-205 AKDQEAPKAED
+205 AKDEPE
-216 EQKKQA
+216 E
-222 KDEDEK
+222 KDEASSD
-228 EDDDFKEPEL
+228 EDDYEEPEL
-238 SPKDNLL
+238 TPKENLL
-245 KRYRQYVQ
+245 KRYRQYAQ
-253 VLTEPDEEMV
+253 VLAEPDEEMV

-278 SDYMT
+278 SDYMS

-304 LSMDEGALKIVE
+304 LSMDDGALKIVE

-346 DVLYKPMRKSIK
+346 DVMYKPMRKSIR

-364 GSKVVLEIIPRSDPS
+364 GTKVVLEIIPRSDPS

-390 DEIKLEQQA
+390 DEIKLEEQA

-428 DKQPDDPSFRSCSL
+428 DKQPTDPGFRSCSF
-442 DVAKYVAHFNAI
+442 DVAKYVAHFNSV

-482 WPSYRGNPIPVVLIR
+482 WPSYRGTPIPVVLIR
-497 DQRGIQA
+497 DHRGLQA
-504 LPVFRDQPCFA
+504 LPVFGDQPCFA
-515 YRKPLI
+515 YRKPLV

-559 QEVIN
+559 QEVIS
-564 RIGPEKYGSVKV
+564 RLGPEKFGSVKV

-596 DINLPSFLEE
+596 DINIPGFLEE

-618 PWTRVGGAPHPRVWD
+618 PWTRVRSAPYPQIWN
-633 LNGYVGALK
+633 LGSYTGALK
-642 ALSDARLKDNPKYAA
+642 MLSDSRLKNNQQYDA
-657 HLKLVKLFHDNAE
+657 HLKLVKLFRDNAE
-670 SKTVSLERTKRLA
+670 TKTVSLERGKRLA
-683 QMREE
+683 KMREE

-696 DADFDDDEEGLESL
+696 AAEFGDEDEFAETAAHDSG
-710 STSAK
+710 
-715 DKEKKKRDD
+715 DKKKKDD

-729 ALNIL
+729 AFNIL
-734 ADLVKLTGG
+734 ADLVKLTDG
-743 NEAPDTPDASTSA
+743 NDAPDTPDSSA
-756 FWSILGGEQ
+756 KFWSIFGGAQ

>member
-1 MKGKRMK
+1 
-8 IGLAVLAVLTVLG
+8 
-21 CFAEG
+21 
-26 GTNAI
+26 
-31 APALV
+31 
-36 PQPYY
+36 
-41 GKVAQELVKRLE
+41 
-53 KKHVLRRPFDDEMS
+53 
-67 RRAWTNL
+67 
-74 VSNYDYTRMVFR
+74 
-86 KPDIDRFAEM
+86 
-96 ETKIDDA
+96 
-103 LQAGD
+103 
-108 VSFVYDMHRLFL
+108 
-120 ERVAERVDFV
+120 
-130 TNLLMRSEF
+130 
-139 DFTVDED
+139 
-146 YQWRRKDA
+146 
-154 AWPAT
+154 
-159 REEQDEIWR
+159 
-168 KRIKNEM
+168 
-175 LSIVLNRE
+175 
-183 LDKEESD
+183 
-190 KEEKAEKEKAKKDEG
+190 
-205 AKDQEAPKAED
+205 
-216 EQKKQA
+216 
-222 KDEDEK
+222 
-228 EDDDFKEPEL
+228 
-238 SPKDNLL
+238 
-245 KRYRQYVQ
+245 
-253 VLTEPDEEMV
+253 
-263 FQRYMSAVCQAYDPH
+263 
-278 SDYMT
+278 
-283 PTRKEDF
+283 
-290 DMDMSLSLCGVGAV
+290 
-304 LSMDEGALKIVE
+304 
-316 VMKGGPIDR
+316 
-325 DKRIKRGD
+325 
-333 KIVGVAQGDGPME
+333 
-346 DVLYKPMRKSIK
+346 
-358 KIRGPK
+358 
-364 GSKVVLEIIPRSDPS
+364 
-379 GATRKRIAIIR
+379 
-390 DEIKLEQQA
+390 
-399 ATGRVEKVV
+399 
-408 LNGVTNK
+408 
-415 FGYVKLPGFYRTF
+415 
-428 DKQPDDPSFRSCSL
+428 
-442 DVAKYVAHFNAI
+442 
-454 DSQGMILDLRG
+454 MILDLRG

-472 EAVFLAQLFL
+472 EAVFLSQLFL

-545 IVVGDHSTHGKGTV
+545 IIVGDHSTHGKGTV

-696 DADFDDDEEGLESL
+696 DADFDDEEGLEDL
-710 STSAK
+710 SVSAK
-715 DKEKKKRDD
+715 DKAKKKRDD

-756 FWSILGGEQ
+756 FWSILGGE

>member
-1 MKGKRMK
+1 MNMVFSKLSFVAA
-8 IGLAVLAVLTVLG
+8 ILISSAL
-21 CFAEG
+21 FANSGQPVDLE
-26 GTNAI
+26 
-31 APALV
+31 

-41 GKVAQELVKRLE
+41 GKVAQEVVKRLQ

-74 VSNYDYTRMVFR
+74 VAHYDFQRMVFL
-86 KPDIDRFAEM
+86 KSDIDRFASM
-96 ETKIDDA
+96 ETRIDDA
-103 LQAGD
+103 IAQGD
-108 VSFVYDMHRLFL
+108 VSFVYEMHKVFIERIV
-120 ERVAERVDFV
+120 ERVNYV
-130 TNLLMRSEF
+130 TNLLNAAEF
-139 DFTVDED
+139 DFSVDES
-146 YQWRRKDA
+146 YTWKRKDA
-154 AWPAT
+154 AWPT
-159 REEQDEIWR
+159 TVDEQNELWR

-175 LSIVLNRE
+175 LSIVLSRQ
-183 LDKEESD
+183 LDKEEAD
-190 KEEKAEKEKAKKDEG
+190 KEEAEKSEKKSENKAGGKKE
-205 AKDQEAPKAED
+205 E
-216 EQKKQA
+216 KKS
-222 KDEDEK
+222 D
-228 EDDDFKEPEL
+228 DDDFKEPEL

-253 VLTEPDEEMV
+253 VLTEPDEEVV
-263 FQRYMSAVCQAYDPH
+263 FQRYMSSVCQAYDPH

-304 LSMDEGALKIVE
+304 LSMDDGALKIVE
-316 VMKGGPIDR
+316 VMKGGPVDR

-333 KIVGVAQGDGPME
+333 KIVGVGQGDGPIE
-346 DVLYKPMRKSIK
+346 DVMYKPMRKTIK

-364 GSKVVLEIIPRSDPS
+364 GSKVVLEIVPRNDPS
-379 GATRKRIAIIR
+379 GATRKRISLIR
-390 DEIKLEQQA
+390 DEIKLDEQA

-408 LNGVTNK
+408 MNGVTNR
-415 FGYVKLPGFYRTF
+415 FGYVKLPSFYRTF
-428 DKQPDDPSFRSCSL
+428 DKQPDDPSFRSCSY
-442 DVAKYVAHFNAI
+442 DVAKYVAHFNSVNS
-454 DSQGMILDLRG
+454 DGMILDLRG

-472 EAVFLAQLFL
+472 EAVFLSQLFL
-482 WPSYRGNPIPVVLIR
+482 WPSYRGNYIPVVLIR
-497 DQRGIQA
+497 DSRGTQA
-504 LPVFRDQPCFA
+504 LPVFGDQPCFA

-545 IVVGDHSTHGKGTV
+545 IVIGDHSTHGKGTV
-559 QEVIN
+559 QEVIS

-618 PWTRVGGAPHPRVWD
+618 PWTRISGAPHPQIWN
-633 LNGYVGALK
+633 LGGYVGALK
-642 ALSDARLKDNPKYAA
+642 AISAERLKANPKYAA
-657 HLKLVKLFHDNAE
+657 HMKLVKLFRENSE

-688 REMRKAEE
+688 RQMRKAE
-696 DADFDDDEEGLESL
+696 DAAEFGDDEFETMELPASKDE
-710 STSAK
+710 K
-715 DKEKKKRDD
+715 DKKDD

-729 ALNIL
+729 AFNIL
-734 ADLVKLTGG
+734 ADLVKLTEG
-743 NEAPDTPDASTSA
+743 NEAPDTPDMSTSA
-756 FWSILGGEQ
+756 FWSIFGEQK

>member
-1 MKGKRMK
+1 MKEYVKSFV
-8 IGLAVLAVLTVLG
+8 LSLFAAVAASAVAQTDRQTEL
-21 CFAEG
+21 
-26 GTNAI
+26 N
-31 APALV
+31 

-41 GKVAQELVKRLE
+41 GKVAQEVVKRLE
-53 KKHVLRRPFDDEMS
+53 KKHVLRRRFDDEMS
-67 RRAWTNL
+67 KRAWTNL
-74 VSNYDYTRMVFR
+74 VANYDYNRMVFL
-86 KPDIDRFAEM
+86 KSDIDRFASM
-96 ETKIDDA
+96 EKGIDDA
-103 LQAGD
+103 IARGD
-108 VSFVYDMHRLFL
+108 VSFVYDMHKVFIKRIAD
-120 ERVAERVDFV
+120 RVNYV
-130 TNLLMRSEF
+130 TNLLLTTEF
-139 DFTVDED
+139 DFSVDEN
-146 YQWRRKDA
+146 YTWRRKDA
-154 AWPAT
+154 EWPAT
-159 REEQDEIWR
+159 VEEQDELWR

-175 LSIVLNRE
+175 LSIVLSRQ
-183 LDKEESD
+183 LDKEEAD
-190 KEEKAEKEKAKKDEG
+190 KEESEKAKKGDKGKDKKDE
-205 AKDQEAPKAED
+205 KKED
-216 EQKKQA
+216 E
-222 KDEDEK
+222 
-228 EDDDFKEPEL
+228 DDFKEPEL
-238 SPKDNLL
+238 TPKDNLL

-253 VLTEPDEEMV
+253 VLTEPDEETV

-304 LSMDEGALKIVE
+304 LSMDDGALKIVE
-316 VMKGGPIDR
+316 VMKGGPMDR

-333 KIVGVAQGDGPME
+333 KIVGVGQGDGPIE
-346 DVLYKPMRKSIK
+346 DVMYKPMRKSIK

-364 GSKVVLEIIPRSDPS
+364 GSKVVLEVIPRSDPS

-390 DEIKLEQQA
+390 DEIKLEEQA

-408 LNGVTNK
+408 MNGVTNK

-428 DKQPDDPSFRSCSL
+428 DKQPDDPSFRSCSF
-442 DVAKYVAHFNAI
+442 DVAKHVAHFNAI
-454 DSQGMILDLRG
+454 NSDGMILDLRG

-482 WPSYRGNPIPVVLIR
+482 WPSYRGNPLPVVLIR
-497 DQRGIQA
+497 DPRGLQA
-504 LPVFRDQPCFA
+504 LPVFGDQPCFA

-545 IVVGDHSTHGKGTV
+545 IVIGDHSTHGKGTV
-559 QEVIN
+559 QEVIS

-618 PWTRVGGAPHPRVWD
+618 PWTLVGGAPHPQVWN

-642 ALSDARLKDNPKYAA
+642 AISAERLKSNPKYAA
-657 HLKLVKLFHDNAE
+657 HMKLVKLFRENSE
-670 SKTVSLERTKRLA
+670 SKTVSLERNKRLA

-688 REMRKAEE
+688 REMRKAE
-696 DADFDDDEEGLESL
+696 DAAEFGDEEFADDEFAS
-710 STSAK
+710 SK
-715 DKEKKKRDD
+715 DKDKKKDD

-743 NEAPDTPDASTSA
+743 NDTPDTPDVSTSA
-756 FWSILGGEQ
+756 FWSIFGGQQ

>member
-1 MKGKRMK
+1 MRKKGYSVKK
-8 IGLAVLAVLTVLG
+8 CIAAFVAASLAAACLADGAKNASVL
-21 CFAEG
+21 E
-26 GTNAI
+26 
-31 APALV
+31 

-41 GKVAQELVKRLE
+41 GKVAQEMLKRLE
-53 KKHVLRRPFDDEMS
+53 SRHVLRHQFDDEMS

-74 VSNYDYTRMVFR
+74 VTHYDYSRMVFL
-86 KPDIDRFAEM
+86 KSDIDRFSVM
-96 ETKIDDA
+96 KTRIDDA
-103 LQAGD
+103 LMTGD
-108 VSFVYDMHRLFL
+108 VSFVYDIHKVFL
-120 ERVAERVDFV
+120 GRIAERVDFV
-130 TNLLMRSEF
+130 TNLLVNAEF
-139 DFTVDED
+139 DFSVDED
-146 YQWRRKDA
+146 YMWRRKDA
-154 AWPAT
+154 EWPAT

-175 LSIVLNRE
+175 LSIILNRE
-183 LDKEESD
+183 LDKEDADRED
-190 KEEKAEKEKAKKDEG
+190 QEEKAKAAAEG
-205 AKDQEAPKAED
+205 AKGEKEGAD
-216 EQKKQA
+216 
-222 KDEDEK
+222 KDEKDE
-228 EDDDFKEPEL
+228 DDFKEPEL
-238 SPKDNLL
+238 TPKDSLL

-283 PTRKEDF
+283 PARKEDF

-346 DVLYKPMRKSIK
+346 DVLYKPMHKSIR

-364 GSKVVLEIIPRSDPS
+364 GSKVVLEIVPRSDSS

-399 ATGRVEKVV
+399 ATGRVERVV
-408 LNGVTNK
+408 VNGVTNR
-415 FGYVKLPGFYRTF
+415 FGYVKLPSFYRTF
-428 DKQPDDPSFRSCSL
+428 DKPQDDPSFRSCSL
-442 DVAKYVAHFNAI
+442 DVAKYVAHFNSI
-454 DSQGMILDLRG
+454 DSDGMILDLRG

-497 DQRGIQA
+497 DYRGLQA

-515 YRKPLI
+515 YRKPLV

-564 RIGPEKYGSVKV
+564 HIGPEKYGSVKV

-618 PWTRVGGAPHPRVWD
+618 PWTRVGGAPHPRVWN
-633 LNGYVGALK
+633 LNGYIGALK

-670 SKTVSLERTKRLA
+670 SKVVSLERSKRLA

-696 DADFDDDEEGLESL
+696 DADFDDDDFMDETPSL
-710 STSAK
+710 GK
-715 DKEKKKRDD
+715 DKDKKKDD
-724 VVLTE
+724 VVLSE
-729 ALNIL
+729 AFNIL
-734 ADLVKLTGG
+734 ADLAKLTEG
-743 NEAPDTPDASTSA
+743 NDAPDTPDTSTSA
-756 FWSILGGEQ
+756 FWSILGGY

>member
-1 MKGKRMK
+1 MKDAMKRCVVAA
-8 IGLAVLAVLTVLG
+8 LAAGCAALA
-21 CFAEG
+21 AE
-26 GTNAI
+26 GTNA
-31 APALV
+31 PSALA

-41 GKVAQELVKRLE
+41 GRIAQEVVKRLE
-53 KKHVLRRPFDDEMS
+53 RKHVLRHPFDDEMS

-74 VSNYDYTRMVFR
+74 VSNYDYSRMIFR
-86 KPDIDRFAEM
+86 KPDVDRFAVM

-103 LQAGD
+103 LKGGD
-108 VSFVYDMHRLFL
+108 VTFVYDMHRLFL
-120 ERVAERVDFV
+120 ERIAERVDFV
-130 TNLLMRSEF
+130 TNLLLKTTF

-146 YQWRRKDA
+146 YRWKRKDA

-159 REEQDEIWR
+159 REEQDELWR

-175 LSIVLNRE
+175 LSIMLNRE
-183 LDKEESD
+183 LDKEEAD
-190 KEEKAEKEKAKKDEG
+190 KE
-205 AKDQEAPKAED
+205 AKDQEEKVKDAVKDGGKE
-216 EQKKQA
+216 A
-222 KDEDEK
+222 KGEK
-228 EDDDFKEPEL
+228 EEDDDFKEPEL
-238 SPKDNLL
+238 TPKDNLL

-304 LSMDEGALKIVE
+304 LSMDDGALKIVE

-333 KIVGVAQGDGPME
+333 KIVGVGQGDAPIE
-346 DVLYKPMRKSIK
+346 DVMYKPMRKSIK

-364 GSKVVLEIIPRSDPS
+364 GSKVVLEIVPRGDPS

-390 DEIKLEQQA
+390 DEIKLEEQA

-408 LNGVTNK
+408 MGGVTNT

-428 DKQPDDPSFRSCSL
+428 DKQPDDPSFRSCSF
-442 DVAKYVAHFNAI
+442 DVAKYVAHFNAV

-472 EAVFLAQLFL
+472 EAVFLSQLFL

-497 DQRGIQA
+497 DPRGLQA

-545 IVVGDHSTHGKGTV
+545 LVVGDHSTHGKGTV

-564 RIGPEKYGSVKV
+564 KIGPEKYGSVKV
-576 TTSRFYRING
+576 TTSRFYRVNG

-618 PWTRVGGAPHPRVWD
+618 PWTRVGGAPHPRVWN
-633 LNGYVGALK
+633 LNGYTGALK
-642 ALSDARLKDNPKYAA
+642 ALSDARLKENPKYAA

-696 DADFDDDEEGLESL
+696 NAEMEDDEDFPPEPSL
-710 STSAK
+710 AGKGREK
-715 DKEKKKRDD
+715 DGKKDD

-729 ALNIL
+729 AFNIL

-743 NEAPDTPDASTSA
+743 NDAPDTPDTTTSA
-756 FWSILGGEQ
+756 FWSIFGGQQ

>member
-1 MKGKRMK
+1 MRDVTRRHAVFALVAGCMM
-8 IGLAVLAVLTVLG
+8 LAA
-21 CFAEG
+21 A
-26 GTNAI
+26 GTNASSVL
-31 APALV
+31 A

-41 GKVAQELVKRLE
+41 GKIAQEVVKRLE
-53 KKHVLRRPFDDEMS
+53 RKHVLRHPFDDEIS

-74 VSNYDYTRMVFR
+74 VTNYDYNRMVFR

-96 ETKIDDA
+96 ELKIDDA
-103 LQAGD
+103 LKNGD
-108 VSFVYDMHRLFL
+108 VSFVYDVHRLFL
-120 ERVAERVDFV
+120 ERIAERVDFV
-130 TNLLMRSEF
+130 TNLLLKTEF
-139 DFTVDED
+139 DFSVDED
-146 YQWRRKDA
+146 YRWKRKDA

-159 REEQDEIWR
+159 RDEQDELWR
-168 KRIKNEM
+168 KRIKNEV

-183 LDKEESD
+183 LDKEEAAAEAKDDGEETKDGGKAKAAAKD
-190 KEEKAEKEKAKKDEG
+190 KDEEKDE
-205 AKDQEAPKAED
+205 
-216 EQKKQA
+216 
-222 KDEDEK
+222 
-228 EDDDFKEPEL
+228 DDFKEPEL
-238 SPKDNLL
+238 TPRDNLL

-304 LSMDEGALKIVE
+304 LSMDDGALKIVE

-333 KIVGVAQGDGPME
+333 KIVGVGQGDGPIE
-346 DVLYKPMRKSIK
+346 DVMYKPMRKSIK

-364 GSKVVLEIIPRSDPS
+364 GSKVVLEIVPRGDPS

-390 DEIKLEQQA
+390 DEIKLEEQA
-399 ATGRVEKVV
+399 ATGRVERVV
-408 LNGVTNK
+408 CNGVTNT

-428 DKQPDDPSFRSCSL
+428 DKQPDDPSFRSCSF

-454 DSQGMILDLRG
+454 ESQGMILDLRG

-472 EAVFLAQLFL
+472 EAVFLSQLFL
-482 WPSYRGNPIPVVLIR
+482 WPSYQGNPIPVVLIR
-497 DQRGIQA
+497 DPRGLQA

-545 IVVGDHSTHGKGTV
+545 LIVGDHSTHGKGTV

-564 RIGPEKYGSVKV
+564 KIGPEKYGSVKV

-618 PWTRVGGAPHPRVWD
+618 PWTRVGGAPHPRVWN

-642 ALSDARLKDNPKYAA
+642 ALSDARLKENPKYAA

-696 DADFDDDEEGLESL
+696 NAEMDDDEDFSVETPIAEKDR
-710 STSAK
+710 AK
-715 DKEKKKRDD
+715 DKKKDD
-724 VVLTE
+724 VVLSE
-729 ALNIL
+729 AFNIL
-734 ADLVKLTGG
+734 ADLVKFTGG
-743 NEAPDTPDASTSA
+743 NDAPDTPDVSTSA
-756 FWSILGGEQ
+756 FWSIFGGQQ

>member
-1 MKGKRMK
+1 MKGVWIRAA
-8 IGLAVLAVLTVLG
+8 ISTAAVAWSAVSAGANGAAALA
-21 CFAEG
+21 
-26 GTNAI
+26 
-31 APALV
+31 

-41 GKVAQELVKRLE
+41 GDIAKEVVKRLE
-53 KKHVLRRPFDDEMS
+53 KRHVLRRPFDDEMS

-74 VSNYDYTRMVFR
+74 VANYDYSRMVFL
-86 KPDIDRFAEM
+86 KPDIDRFAAM

-103 LQAGD
+103 LKAGD
-108 VSFVYDMHRLFL
+108 VSFVFDMHRIFL
-120 ERVAERVDFV
+120 ERISDRVNFV
-130 TNLLMRSEF
+130 TNLLESTEF
-139 DFTVDED
+139 DFSVDED
-146 YQWRRKDA
+146 YMWRRKDA

-159 REEQDEIWR
+159 REEQDDIWR

-183 LDKEESD
+183 LDKEEAD
-190 KEEKAEKEKAKKDEG
+190 KEDKAEKEKEKNGEEKDKVKDKGEEKDKAKDKDE
-205 AKDQEAPKAED
+205 
-216 EQKKQA
+216 
-222 KDEDEK
+222 EK
-228 EDDDFKEPEL
+228 GDDDFKEPEL
-238 SPKDNLL
+238 TPKDNLL

-278 SDYMT
+278 SDYMS

-304 LSMDEGALKIVE
+304 LSMDDGALKIVE

-333 KIVGVAQGDGPME
+333 KIVGVGQGDGPIE
-346 DVLYKPMRKSIK
+346 DVMYKPMRKSIK

-364 GSKVVLEIIPRSDPS
+364 GSKVVLEIVPRGDPS

-390 DEIKLEQQA
+390 DEIRLDEQA

-408 LNGVTNK
+408 LNGVTNT
-415 FGYVKLPGFYRTF
+415 FGYVKLPSFYRTF

-442 DVAKYVAHFNAI
+442 DVARYVAHFNAI

-497 DQRGIQA
+497 DPRGLSA

-545 IVVGDHSTHGKGTV
+545 IVVGDRTTHGKGTV

-564 RIGPEKYGSVKV
+564 KIGPEKYGSVKV
-576 TTSRFYRING
+576 TTSRFYRVNG
-586 SSTQVKGVEA
+586 SSTQVKGVES

-618 PWTRVGGAPHPRVWD
+618 PWTRVGGAPHPRIWD

-642 ALSDARLKDNPKYAA
+642 ALSDERLKDNPKYEA

-670 SKTVSLERTKRLA
+670 TKTVSLERSKRLA

-696 DADFDDDEEGLESL
+696 NADFDDEDDEFAEDSA
-710 STSAK
+710 SAK
-715 DKEKKKRDD
+715 DKDKDANKDD

-734 ADLVKLTGG
+734 ADLSKLTGG
-743 NEAPDTPDASTSA
+743 NDAPDTPDASTSA
-756 FWSILGGEQ
+756 FWSIFGGQE

>member
-1 MKGKRMK
+1 MKKMF
-8 IGLAVLAVLTVLG
+8 LTTLAAVLCATVM
-21 CFAEG
+21 AQ
-26 GTNAI
+26 TK
-31 APALV
+31 APAELK
-36 PQPYY
+36 PLPYY
-41 GKVAQELVKRLE
+41 GKVAQEVVKRLE
-53 KKHVLRRPFDDEMS
+53 RKHVLRRQFDDEMS

-74 VSNYDYTRMVFR
+74 VSSYDFSRMVFL
-86 KPDIDRFAEM
+86 KSDIDGFSAM
-96 ETKIDDA
+96 ERGIDDA
-103 LQAGD
+103 VARGD
-108 VSFVYDMHRLFL
+108 VSFVYDMHKVFL
-120 ERVAERVDFV
+120 RRIADRVNYV
-130 TNLLMRSEF
+130 TNLLLTTEF
-139 DFTVDED
+139 DFSVDED
-146 YQWRRKDA
+146 YTWKRKDA
-154 AWPAT
+154 EWPETVA
-159 REEQDEIWR
+159 EQDELWR

-175 LSIVLNRE
+175 LSIVLGRQ
-183 LDKEESD
+183 LDKEEAD
-190 KEEKAEKEKAKKDEG
+190 REEAEKAKRPKTEEPKG
-205 AKDQEAPKAED
+205 KAED
-216 EQKKQA
+216 R
-222 KDEDEK
+222 KDDE
-228 EDDDFKEPEL
+228 DDFKEPEL
-238 SPKDNLL
+238 TPRDNLL

-263 FQRYMSAVCQAYDPH
+263 FQRYMSAICQAYDPH

-304 LSMDEGALKIVE
+304 LSMDDGALKIVE
-316 VMKGGPIDR
+316 VMKGGPVDR

-333 KIVGVAQGDGPME
+333 KIVGVGQGDGPIE
-346 DVLYKPMRKSIK
+346 DVMYKPMRKSIK

-364 GSKVVLEIIPRSDPS
+364 GTKVVLEIIPRSDPS

-390 DEIKLEQQA
+390 DEIKLEEQA

-408 LNGVTNK
+408 MNGVTNR
-415 FGYVKLPGFYRTF
+415 FGYVKLPSFYRTF
-428 DKQPDDPSFRSCSL
+428 DKQPDDPSFRSCSF
-442 DVAKYVAHFNAI
+442 DVAKHVAHFNAV
-454 DSQGMILDLRG
+454 DSDGMILDLRG

-497 DQRGIQA
+497 DPRGIQA
-504 LPVFRDQPCFA
+504 LPVFADQPCFA

-545 IVVGDHSTHGKGTV
+545 LVIGDHSTHGKGTV
-559 QEVIN
+559 QEVIS

-586 SSTQVKGVEA
+586 SSTQSRGVDA

-618 PWTRVGGAPHPRVWD
+618 PWTRVGGAPHPQIWN

-642 ALSDARLKDNPKYAA
+642 AISDERLKANPKYQA
-657 HLKLVKLFHDNAE
+657 HMKLVKLFRENSE
-670 SKTVSLERTKRLA
+670 SRTVSLERNKRLA

-688 REMRKAEE
+688 REMRKAE
-696 DADFDDDEEGLESL
+696 DAAEFGDEEFADEGLPS
-710 STSAK
+710 K
-715 DKEKKKRDD
+715 DKDAKKDD

-743 NEAPDTPDASTSA
+743 NETPDTPDVSTSA
-756 FWSILGGEQ
+756 FWSIFGGQQ

>member
-1 MKGKRMK
+1 MKK
-8 IGLAVLAVLTVLG
+8 ISVTAFSAMLCVVSMAQGGVSVELA
-21 CFAEG
+21 
-26 GTNAI
+26 
-31 APALV
+31 

-41 GKVAQELVKRLE
+41 GRVAQEVVKRLE
-53 KKHVLRRPFDDEMS
+53 RKHVLRKRFDDEMS

-74 VSNYDYTRMVFR
+74 VSNYDFSRMVFL
-86 KPDIDRFAEM
+86 KSDIDRFSAM
-96 ETKIDDA
+96 ECGIDDA
-103 LQAGD
+103 VAKGD
-108 VSFVYDMHRLFL
+108 VSFVYDMHKVFL
-120 ERVAERVDFV
+120 ERISDRVNFV
-130 TNLLMRSEF
+130 TNLLLNTEF
-139 DFTVDED
+139 DFSVDED
-146 YQWRRKDA
+146 YVWKRKDA
-154 AWPAT
+154 EWPKTVA
-159 REEQDEIWR
+159 EQNELWR
-168 KRIKNEM
+168 KRVKNEM
-175 LSIVLNRE
+175 LSIVLSRQ
-183 LDKEESD
+183 LDKEEAD
-190 KEEKAEKEKAKKDEG
+190 KEESEKAKNPPAADGKEGVAKKSADE
-205 AKDQEAPKAED
+205 E
-216 EQKKQA
+216 
-222 KDEDEK
+222 
-228 EDDDFKEPEL
+228 DDFKEPEL
-238 SPKDNLL
+238 TPKDNLL
-245 KRYRQYVQ
+245 KRYRQYIQ

-263 FQRYMSAVCQAYDPH
+263 FQRYMSAICQAYDPH

-304 LSMDEGALKIVE
+304 LSMDDGALKIVE
-316 VMKGGPIDR
+316 VMKGGPVDR

-333 KIVGVAQGDGPME
+333 KIVGVGQGDGPVE
-346 DVLYKPMRKSIK
+346 DVMYKPMRKTIK

-364 GSKVVLEIIPRSDPS
+364 GTKVVLEIVPRSDPS

-390 DEIKLEQQA
+390 DEIKLEEQA

-408 LNGVTNK
+408 SNGVTNR

-428 DKQPDDPSFRSCSL
+428 DKQPDDPSFRSCSF

-454 DSQGMILDLRG
+454 DSDGMILDLRG

-482 WPSYRGNPIPVVLIR
+482 WPSYRGNALPVVLIR
-497 DQRGIQA
+497 DFRGIQA
-504 LPVFRDQPCFA
+504 LPVFADQPCFA

-545 IVVGDHSTHGKGTV
+545 LVIGDHSTHGKGTV
-559 QEVIN
+559 QEVIS

-586 SSTQVKGVEA
+586 SSTQGKGVEA

-606 LDIGEDKLPNAL
+606 LDIGEDKLPNSL
-618 PWTRVGGAPHPRVWD
+618 PWTRVGGAPHAKIWN
-633 LNGYVGALK
+633 LNCYVGALK
-642 ALSDARLKDNPKYAA
+642 AISDERTRSNPKYQA
-657 HLKLVKLFHDNAE
+657 HMKLVRLFRENSE
-670 SKTVSLERTKRLA
+670 SRSVSLERGKRLA

-696 DADFDDDEEGLESL
+696 AVEFGDGEFIGEDAPI
-710 STSAK
+710 K
-715 DKEKKKRDD
+715 DKDVKKDD

-743 NEAPDTPDASTSA
+743 NETPDTPDVSTSA
-756 FWSILGGEQ
+756 FWSIFGGQQ

>member
-1 MKGKRMK
+1 MKEYVKSF
-8 IGLAVLAVLTVLG
+8 ILSLFAAVAASAVAQTGRQSELT
-21 CFAEG
+21 
-26 GTNAI
+26 
-31 APALV
+31 

-41 GKVAQELVKRLE
+41 GKVAQEVVKRLE
-53 KKHVLRRPFDDEMS
+53 KKHVLRRRFDDEMS
-67 RRAWTNL
+67 KRAWTNL
-74 VSNYDYTRMVFR
+74 VANYDYNRMVFL
-86 KPDIDRFAEM
+86 KSDIDRFASM
-96 ETKIDDA
+96 EKGIDDA
-103 LQAGD
+103 IARGD
-108 VSFVYDMHRLFL
+108 VSFVYDMHKVFIKRISD
-120 ERVAERVDFV
+120 RVNYV
-130 TNLLMRSEF
+130 TNLLLTTEF
-139 DFTVDED
+139 DFSVDEN
-146 YQWRRKDA
+146 YTWKRKDA
-154 AWPAT
+154 EWPAT
-159 REEQDEIWR
+159 VEEQDELWR

-175 LSIVLNRE
+175 LSIVLSRQ
-183 LDKEESD
+183 LDKEEAD
-190 KEEKAEKEKAKKDEG
+190 KEEAEKAKKGDKEKDKKDE
-205 AKDQEAPKAED
+205 KKED
-216 EQKKQA
+216 E
-222 KDEDEK
+222 
-228 EDDDFKEPEL
+228 DDFKEPEL
-238 SPKDNLL
+238 TPKDNLL

-253 VLTEPDEEMV
+253 VLTEPDEETV

-304 LSMDEGALKIVE
+304 LSMDDGALKIVE
-316 VMKGGPIDR
+316 VMKGGPMDR

-333 KIVGVAQGDGPME
+333 KIVGVGQGDGPIE
-346 DVLYKPMRKSIK
+346 DVMYKPMRKSIK

-364 GSKVVLEIIPRSDPS
+364 GSKVVLEVIPRSDPS

-390 DEIKLEQQA
+390 DEIKLEEQA

-408 LNGVTNK
+408 MNGVTNK

-428 DKQPDDPSFRSCSL
+428 DKQPDDPSFRSCSF
-442 DVAKYVAHFNAI
+442 DVAKHVAHFNAI
-454 DSQGMILDLRG
+454 NSDGMILDLRG

-482 WPSYRGNPIPVVLIR
+482 WPSYRGNPLPVVLIR
-497 DQRGIQA
+497 DPRGLQA
-504 LPVFRDQPCFA
+504 LPVFGDQPCFA

-545 IVVGDHSTHGKGTV
+545 LVIGDHSTHGKGTV
-559 QEVIN
+559 QEVVS

-618 PWTRVGGAPHPRVWD
+618 PWTRVGGAPHPQVWN

-642 ALSDARLKDNPKYAA
+642 AISAERLKSNQKYAA
-657 HLKLVKLFHDNAE
+657 HMKLVKLFRENSE
-670 SKTVSLERTKRLA
+670 SKTVSLEHNKRLA

-688 REMRKAEE
+688 REMRKAE
-696 DADFDDDEEGLESL
+696 DAAEFGDDEFTDDEFASSED
-710 STSAK
+710 K
-715 DKEKKKRDD
+715 DKKKDD
-724 VVLTE
+724 VVLAE

-743 NEAPDTPDASTSA
+743 NDTPDTPDVSTSA
-756 FWSILGGEQ
+756 FWSIFGGQQ

>member
-1 MKGKRMK
+1 MRRDYVKKMF
-8 IGLAVLAVLTVLG
+8 LTTLAAVLCATVM
-21 CFAEG
+21 AQ
-26 GTNAI
+26 TK
-31 APALV
+31 APAELK
-36 PQPYY
+36 PLPYY
-41 GKVAQELVKRLE
+41 GKVAQEVVKRLE
-53 KKHVLRRPFDDEMS
+53 RKHVLRRQFDDEMS

-74 VSNYDYTRMVFR
+74 VSSYDFSRMVFL
-86 KPDIDRFAEM
+86 KSDIDGFSTM
-96 ETKIDDA
+96 ERGIDDA
-103 LQAGD
+103 VARGD
-108 VSFVYDMHRLFL
+108 VSFVYDMHKVFL
-120 ERVAERVDFV
+120 KRIADRVNYV
-130 TNLLMRSEF
+130 TNLLLTTEF
-139 DFTVDED
+139 DFSVDED
-146 YQWRRKDA
+146 YTWKRKDA
-154 AWPAT
+154 EWPETVA
-159 REEQDEIWR
+159 EQDELWR

-175 LSIVLNRE
+175 LSIVLGRQ
-183 LDKEESD
+183 LDKEEAD
-190 KEEKAEKEKAKKDEG
+190 REEAEKAKRPKTEEPKG
-205 AKDQEAPKAED
+205 KAED
-216 EQKKQA
+216 R
-222 KDEDEK
+222 KDDE
-228 EDDDFKEPEL
+228 DDFKEPEL
-238 SPKDNLL
+238 TPRDNLL

-263 FQRYMSAVCQAYDPH
+263 FQRYMSAICQAYDPH

-304 LSMDEGALKIVE
+304 LSMDDGALKIVE
-316 VMKGGPIDR
+316 VMKGGPVDR

-333 KIVGVAQGDGPME
+333 KIVGVGQGDGPIE
-346 DVLYKPMRKSIK
+346 DVMYKPMRKSIK

-364 GSKVVLEIIPRSDPS
+364 GTKVVLEIIPRSDPS

-390 DEIKLEQQA
+390 DEIKLEEQA

-408 LNGVTNK
+408 MNGVTNR
-415 FGYVKLPGFYRTF
+415 FGYVKLPSFYRTF
-428 DKQPDDPSFRSCSL
+428 DKQPDDPSFRSCSF
-442 DVAKYVAHFNAI
+442 DVAKHVAHFNAI
-454 DSQGMILDLRG
+454 DSDGMILDLRG

-497 DQRGIQA
+497 DPRGIQA
-504 LPVFRDQPCFA
+504 LPVFADQPCFA

-545 IVVGDHSTHGKGTV
+545 LVIGDHSTHGKGTV
-559 QEVIN
+559 QEVIS

-586 SSTQVKGVEA
+586 SSTQSRGVDA

-618 PWTRVGGAPHPRVWD
+618 RWTRVGGAPHPQIWN

-642 ALSDARLKDNPKYAA
+642 AISDERLKANPKYQA
-657 HLKLVKLFHDNAE
+657 HMKLVKLFRENSE
-670 SKTVSLERTKRLA
+670 SKMVSLERNKRLA

-688 REMRKAEE
+688 REMRKAE
-696 DADFDDDEEGLESL
+696 DAAEFGDEEFADEGLPS
-710 STSAK
+710 K
-715 DKEKKKRDD
+715 DKDAKKDD

-743 NEAPDTPDASTSA
+743 NETPDTPDVSTSA
-756 FWSILGGEQ
+756 FWSIFGGQQ

>member
-1 MKGKRMK
+1 MGKADMAKRSFIILMALVCMMS
-8 IGLAVLAVLTVLG
+8 GAETNAPSVLA
-21 CFAEG
+21 
-26 GTNAI
+26 
-31 APALV
+31 

-41 GKVAQELVKRLE
+41 GKVAQEVVKRLE
-53 KKHVLRRPFDDEMS
+53 KKHVLRHPFDDEMS

-74 VSNYDYTRMVFR
+74 VSNYDYSRMVFR

-103 LQAGD
+103 LRGGD

-120 ERVAERVDFV
+120 ERIAERVDFV
-130 TNLLMRSEF
+130 TNLLLKTEF
-139 DFTVDED
+139 DFSVDES
-146 YQWRRKDA
+146 YRWKRKDA
-154 AWPAT
+154 AWPIT
-159 REEQDEIWR
+159 REEQDELWR

-183 LDKEESD
+183 LDKEES
-190 KEEKAEKEKAKKDEG
+190 EKEKAEESEKKDDDLKDVEKKDEK
-205 AKDQEAPKAED
+205 KD
-216 EQKKQA
+216 
-222 KDEDEK
+222 

-238 SPKDNLL
+238 TPKDNLL

-290 DMDMSLSLCGVGAV
+290 DMDMSLSLCGVGVV
-304 LSMDEGALKIVE
+304 LSMDDGALKIVE

-325 DKRIKRGD
+325 DRRIKRGD
-333 KIVGVAQGDGPME
+333 KIVGVGQGDGPIE
-346 DVLYKPMRKSIK
+346 DVMYKPMRKSIK

-364 GSKVVLEIIPRSDPS
+364 GSKVVLEIVPRSDPS

-390 DEIKLEQQA
+390 DEIKLEEQA

-408 LNGVTNK
+408 CNGVTNM

-428 DKQPDDPSFRSCSL
+428 EKQPDDPSFRSCSF

-472 EAVFLAQLFL
+472 EAVFLSQLFL

-497 DQRGIQA
+497 DPRGLQA

-545 IVVGDHSTHGKGTV
+545 LIVGDHSTHGKGTV

-564 RIGPEKYGSVKV
+564 KIGPEKYGSVKV
-576 TTSRFYRING
+576 TTSRFYRVNG

-618 PWTRVGGAPHPRVWD
+618 PWTRVGGAPHPRVWN

-642 ALSDARLKDNPKYAA
+642 ALSDERLKDNPKYAA

-696 DADFDDDEEGLESL
+696 DAEIDDEADFIDE
-710 STSAK
+710 TPAAK
-715 DKEKKKRDD
+715 DKGKKKDD
-724 VVLTE
+724 VVLAE
-729 ALNIL
+729 AFNIL

-743 NEAPDTPDASTSA
+743 NEAPDTPDTTTSA
-756 FWSILGGEQ
+756 FWSILGGQE

>member
-1 MKGKRMK
+1 MKEYVKSFV
-8 IGLAVLAVLTVLG
+8 LLLFAAVAASAVAQTDRQSDLT
-21 CFAEG
+21 
-26 GTNAI
+26 
-31 APALV
+31 

-41 GKVAQELVKRLE
+41 GKVAQEVVKRLE
-53 KKHVLRRPFDDEMS
+53 KKHVLRRRFDDEMS
-67 RRAWTNL
+67 KRAWTNL
-74 VSNYDYTRMVFR
+74 VANYDYNRMVFLR
-86 KPDIDRFAEM
+86 SDIDRFASM
-96 ETKIDDA
+96 EKGIDDA
-103 LQAGD
+103 IARGD
-108 VSFVYDMHRLFL
+108 VSFVYDMHKVFIKRIAD
-120 ERVAERVDFV
+120 RVNYV
-130 TNLLMRSEF
+130 TNLLLTTEF
-139 DFTVDED
+139 DFSVDEN
-146 YQWRRKDA
+146 YTWKRKDA
-154 AWPAT
+154 EWPAT
-159 REEQDEIWR
+159 VEEQDELWR

-175 LSIVLNRE
+175 LSIVLGRQ
-183 LDKEESD
+183 LDKEEAD
-190 KEEKAEKEKAKKDEG
+190 KEEAEKAKKGDKE
-205 AKDQEAPKAED
+205 KDK
-216 EQKKQA
+216 
-222 KDEDEK
+222 KDEKKDDE
-228 EDDDFKEPEL
+228 DDFKEPEL
-238 SPKDNLL
+238 TPKDNLL

-253 VLTEPDEEMV
+253 VLTEPDEETV

-304 LSMDEGALKIVE
+304 LSMDDGALKIVE
-316 VMKGGPIDR
+316 VMKGGPMDR

-333 KIVGVAQGDGPME
+333 KIVGVGQGDGPIE
-346 DVLYKPMRKSIK
+346 DVMYKPMRKSIK

-364 GSKVVLEIIPRSDPS
+364 GSKVVLEVIPRSDPS

-390 DEIKLEQQA
+390 DEIKLEEQA

-408 LNGVTNK
+408 MNGVTNK

-428 DKQPDDPSFRSCSL
+428 DKQPDDPSFRSCSF
-442 DVAKYVAHFNAI
+442 DVAKHVAHFNAI
-454 DSQGMILDLRG
+454 NSDGMILDLRG

-482 WPSYRGNPIPVVLIR
+482 WPSYRGNPLPVVLIR
-497 DQRGIQA
+497 DPRGLQA
-504 LPVFRDQPCFA
+504 LPVFGDQPCFA

-545 IVVGDHSTHGKGTV
+545 LVIGDHSTHGKGTV
-559 QEVIN
+559 QEVIS

-618 PWTRVGGAPHPRVWD
+618 PWTRVGGAPHPQVWN

-642 ALSDARLKDNPKYAA
+642 AISAERLKSNQKYAA
-657 HLKLVKLFHDNAE
+657 HMKLVKLFRENSE
-670 SKTVSLERTKRLA
+670 SKTVSLERNKRLA

-688 REMRKAEE
+688 REMRKAE
-696 DADFDDDEEGLESL
+696 DAAEFGDEEFADDEFAS
-710 STSAK
+710 SK
-715 DKEKKKRDD
+715 DKDAKKDD

-743 NEAPDTPDASTSA
+743 NDTPDTPDVSTSA
-756 FWSILGGEQ
+756 FWSIFGGQQ